1 MRLRLHSFANV
12 VRQHIGWFDKPSNS
26 PLRISTRLARD
37 APIVKAASGHRLA
50 VTLSSFITVAS
61 AIIISFYFGWQLALV
76 ILAGFP
82 ILMFSGYIQVQV
94 QKSGQKKDAAMME
107 DAGRVS
113 RQKVYI

>member
-1 MRLRLHSFANV
+1 M
-12 VRQHIGWFDKPSNS
+12 
-26 PLRISTRLARD
+26 
-37 APIVKAASGHRLA
+37 
-50 VTLSSFITVAS
+50 SSFITVTA
-61 AIIISFYFGWQLALV
+61 AIGIAFYFGWQLALV

-113 RQKVYI
+113 WTLVCVYKLFNDFLTLMIFTA